1 MTPVEFLQE
10 GDSKWVLGQDL
21 PTPIRDSV
29 MITDHNG
36 AAVIIGGLSPDA
48 YYVGQVSGFKVF
60 PGCGQ
65 FCLPLHSCS
74 LLTLISM
81 MQNALFNGT
90 AHIRHQCRKK
100 AVLSCHR
107 FLIKSDVEKL
117 NNILICITTLTTRC
131 L

>member
-1 MTPVEFLQE
+1 LAPVEFLQE

-29 MITDHNG
+29 MVTDHNG

-48 YYVGQVSGFKVF
+48 YYVGQVSAFMFSRVVDNF
-60 PGCGQ
+60 VYLFIAALCR
-65 FCLPLHSCS
+65 
-74 LLTLISM
+74 M
-81 MQNALFNGT
+81 MQNALINGR

-107 FLIKSDVEKL
+107 FLINSGVEKM
-117 NNILICITTLTTRC
+117 NNI
-131 L
+131 